1 MNLNLNIYGFWGF
14 VLLVLDIWA
23 LVSVVQS
30 SATTGKKVVWIVLIL
45 LLPLLGFILWLLLGP
60 RSQRS

>member
-1 MNLNLNIYGFWGF
+1 MNLNNYGFWGIA
-14 VLLVLDIWA
+14 LLILDVWA

-30 SATTGKKVVWIVLIL
+30 SATTGKKVIWIVLIL

-60 RSQRS
+60 RARKT